1 MKKSTTDA
9 GLEEA
14 CLVQIWWFLKILCC
28 CSVAKSCLTLQPR
41 GLQHARIPCLSLSPG
56 VCPNSCPLSWW
67 CHPTISSSVTP
78 SSPCPQSFPASDS
91 FPISQ
96 LFSSGGQSTGVLA
109 SASVFPM
116 NIQDWFPLGFTD
128 LTTMCPRDSQESSA
142 APQFKNI
149 NSSVLSLLYGPTLIP
164 VHDYWKNHSFDYMDL
179 CQQNDV
185 SAF

>member
-78 SSPCPQSFPASDS
+78 FSSCPQSFPASESALCIRWPKYWS
-91 FPISQ
+91 FSFSISLSNEYSGLISFRIYWLDHHVSKGLSRVFCSTTVQKHQ
-96 LFSSGGQSTGVLA
+96 LFSAQPPSQSNSHIHTW
-109 SASVFPM
+109 P
-116 NIQDWFPLGFTD
+116 
-128 LTTMCPRDSQESSA
+128 QEK
-142 APQFKNI
+142 P
-149 NSSVLSLLYGPTLIP
+149 
-164 VHDYWKNHSFDYMDL
+164 
-179 CQQNDV
+179 
-185 SAF
+185 